1 MIKTTIINDI
11 DCINKACIFFQIG
24 GLSVNPIEQ
33 V

>member
-1 MIKTTIINDI
+1 MIKITIINDI
-11 DCINKACIFFQIG
+11 DCINKSYIFFQIG